1 MIPYDQ
7 AQRRGPYGGGGGRPN
22 PYGFGGGLFG
32 LPYFSGPSIP
42 SVNPEAVGP
51 VAPSVPFTN
60 PAAQI
65 PSPDPNQ
72 PNPAQTGPT
81 LERPP
86 WEGGFNPAAAPP
98 RPSFG
103 PFGGGG
109 FGPFG
114 GGFGPRFNNFG
125 GGFGGGFGRGFG
137 GFPFF
142 GGGNPGMF
150 GGLFG
155 GGGFN
160 PFSFFNQ
167 QQPTAT
173 AVNPQSASFEMAR
186 TALPVSPGMF
196 SRSAVMPAQ
205 SSSQAI
211 MSQGPM

>member
-1 MIPYDQ
+1 MMIAYDQ
-7 AQRRGPYGGGGGRPN
+7 ARRQGPYGGGFGRPN

-32 LPYFSGPSIP
+32 LPYFPGPRPQAAVFP
-42 SVNPEAVGP
+42 SPETVGQP
-51 VAPSVPFTN
+51 APM
-60 PAAQI
+60 

-72 PNPAQTGPT
+72 PNPAQVGPT

-86 WEGGFNPAAAPP
+86 GGFNPAQPPP
-98 RPSFG
+98 RFFPPAPSFG
-103 PFGGGG
+103 PFG
-109 FGPFG
+109 G

-125 GGFGGGFGRGFG
+125 GGFGG
-137 GFPFF
+137 FPFF
-142 GGGNPGMF
+142 GGGSPGMF
-150 GGLFG
+150 GSFFG

-173 AVNPQSASFEMAR
+173 AVTPQSASFEAAR
-186 TALPVSPGMF
+186 TQFPFPGMF

-205 SSSQAI
+205 SSGQAI